1 MAPRF
6 RSKSPYFHPQAFTLI
21 VQSISVLR
29 RVGEEVKAKNE
40 KLLRRRC
47 AHTHACE
54 WESCFTRWKGEGRP
68 ERGCERRPRAK
79 KSGSNETTPAVS
91 KWVRRGLFDRG
102 CRQAAVGEGIPRR
115 GEVTPVPRCGRCTVR
130 EEEGIG
136 GILRNPFRA
145 PPSSGGDRWA
155 VGSR

>member
-1 MAPRF
+1 MVPRF
-6 RSKSPYFHPQAFTLI
+6 RSKSPLFSPKAFTLI
-21 VQSISVLR
+21 VQSVSGLR
-29 RVGEEVKAKNE
+29 KVGEAVKAKNK

-47 AHTHACE
+47 ANARACAR
-54 WESCFTRWKGEGRP
+54 ESVFTRRKAEGTP
-68 ERGCERRPRAK
+68 ERDRGRSPRAK
-79 KSGSNETTPAVS
+79 KSGSNETTPAVP
-91 KWVRRGLFDRG
+91 KWVRRGLLGRG

-145 PPSSGGDRWA
+145 LPSNGGGRWA

>member
-1 MAPRF
+1 MVPRF
-6 RSKSPYFHPQAFTLI
+6 HSKSPCFHSQAFTLI
-21 VQSISVLR
+21 VQSVNVLR

-47 AHTHACE
+47 ARMRVCE
-54 WESCFTRWKGEGRP
+54 WESVFTRRKAGGMP
-68 ERGCERRPRAK
+68 EQNRGLRPRAK
-79 KSGSNETTPAVS
+79 KSGSNETTPAVP
-91 KWVRRGLFDRG
+91 KWERRGRFGRG

-130 EEEGIG
+130 EAGDIG
-136 GILRNPFRA
+136 SILRSPFRVL
-145 PPSSGGDRWA
+145 PLSEGDRWA

>member
-1 MAPRF
+1 MVSRF
-6 RSKSPYFHPQAFTLI
+6 RSKSPCFHSQAFTLI
-21 VQSISVLR
+21 VQSVNVLR

-47 AHTHACE
+47 ARRRVCARESVFTHRKA
-54 WESCFTRWKGEGRP
+54 ESTP
-68 ERGCERRPRAK
+68 ERDRGPRPRAK
-79 KSGSNETTPAVS
+79 KSGSNETAPAVS
-91 KWVRRGLFDRG
+91 KWERRGLFDRC

-130 EEEGIG
+130 EAGDIG
-136 GILRNPFRA
+136 SILRSPFRA
-145 PPSSGGDRWA
+145 LPSSEGDRWA

>member
-1 MAPRF
+1 MVPRF
-6 RSKSPYFHPQAFTLI
+6 RSKSPLFSPKAFTLI
-21 VQSISVLR
+21 VQSVSGLR
-29 RVGEEVKAKNE
+29 KVSEAVKAKNK

-130 EEEGIG
+130 EAGDIG
-136 GILRNPFRA
+136 GILRSPFRA
-145 PPSSGGDRWA
+145 LPSNGGDRWA